1 MNYELY
7 HRIHF
12 CFNQLK
18 MNKEQIAR
26 ELEMSP
32 TTVRKWLKI
41 ENYGQ
46 RTYAKRAS
54 KVDLFKSRINELLQ
68 QSPEFSAMQIYT
80 LIKSE
85 GFEGGRSIIASYVA
99 SVRPKT
105 KKAFLTLNFDPGE
118 SAQVDWGVAGYIELE
133 GRRRKVS
140 YFVMVL
146 CYSRMLF
153 VKFCLTEAQEAWS
166 ECHREAFEYFG
177 GVPKKVMVDNCKTAV
192 ISHKS
197 GEAVIFNNAYVDL
210 ANHYGFKI
218 VACNVRQPQEKGRV
232 ENGVGYVRKSFI
244 NGRKL
249 DPFELLNLEIATWLD
264 EVANVRLHGTT
275 KQKPREMWKKEILQS
290 LPIHPYDCVVRT
302 TVKINKMYRVRF
314 ASNTYSVPAEYV
326 YENAILEVSTL
337 TIHIWSKGRL
347 IAEHQRC
354 FSSNKDINNI
364 QHDNALIQNRKRAE
378 EKKITAWL
386 LRVSHKAEEFHQKM
400 STRTLSLSKELRQL
414 YALGQIYD
422 HNQIAQAIE
431 DALIFDACNAA
442 YVRNI
447 LEQKELDQVGP
458 LHISHK
464 SDALEIT
471 LDTPNINIYEGR

>member
-1 MNYELY
+1 MNYELF

-12 CFNQLK
+12 CFKQLK
-18 MNKEQIAR
+18 MNKDQIAR
-26 ELEMSP
+26 ELRISP

-41 ENYGQ
+41 EHYGQ
-46 RTYAKRAS
+46 RFYATRVS
-54 KVDLFKSRINELLQ
+54 KIDSFKSRIIELLQ
-68 QSPEFSAMQIYT
+68 QYPSFSAIQIYT

-85 GFEGGRSIIASYVA
+85 GFEGGRSIVTAYIST
-99 SVRPKT
+99 VRPKT

-118 SAQVDWGVAGYIELE
+118 SAQVDWGVAGYIEID
-133 GRRRKVS
+133 GKRRKVS

-146 CYSRMLF
+146 CYSRMVF

-177 GVPKKVMVDNCKTAV
+177 GVPQKVMVDNCKTAV
-192 ISHKS
+192 ISHKA
-197 GEAVIFNNAYVDL
+197 GEMVVFNNTYVDL

-232 ENGVGYVRKSFI
+232 ENAVGYVRKSFI

-249 DPFELLNLEIATWLD
+249 IPFELLNLEVETWMN

-275 KQKPREMWKKEILQS
+275 KQKPSERWKNENLQN
-290 LPIHPYDCVVRT
+290 LPIHPYDCVVRSS
-302 TVKINKMYRVRF
+302 VKINKMYRIRF
-314 ASNTYSVPAEYV
+314 DANTYSVPAEYV
-326 YENAILEVSTL
+326 YENAIIEVST
-337 TIHIWSKGRL
+337 RL
-347 IAEHQRC
+347 IKVWAKDRIIAEHQRC
-354 FSSNKDINNI
+354 FSSNKDINNL

-378 EKKITAWL
+378 EKKMTGWL
-386 LRVSHKAEEFHQKM
+386 LRTTHKAEEFLQRM
-400 STRTLSLSKELRQL
+400 TARTLNLPSELRQI
-414 YALGQIYD
+414 YALGQIY
-422 HNQIAQAIE
+422 NQSQIANAIE
-431 DALIFDACNAA
+431 DSLIFDACNAA

-447 LEQKELDQVGP
+447 LEQKKLNQVGP